1 MAFYLKYRPQKI
13 ADFDLMEVRDK
24 VGRILQSNH
33 LPHAFLF
40 AGPRGVGKTSMAR
53 LVAKSLNC
61 PNVQKGEPC
70 GQCEVCRAIAKGNFL
85 DILEIDA
92 ASNRGI
98 DDIRDLKEKVNLA
111 PSRGK
116 YKVYIIDEV
125 HMLTPEAFNALLKT
139 LEEPPEKVVFILCT
153 TNPEKLPET
162 ILSRCVRINFNKAT
176 DKEIMSA
183 LKKAAEGEKLAVEEG
198 ALEEIVRLADGSFR
212 DAQKILEELSFL
224 GPKIEA
230 RMVKKMAGLDDSLA
244 PASLLDFLAAGKLQ
258 EAVAM
263 VEKINQR
270 GLDIQAYLEQLLREL
285 RLLLHGL
292 WGLPDGKKSA
302 FSSDQLFSLV
312 DIFSQAARQ
321 AKQTSVPILALE
333 VAAGKAA
340 ALLEAK
346 KGGGN
351 NADTSFK
358 DFKAKEGKKASG
370 SVKKEK
376 EKLGEEKKIKI
387 NDEVWQEILTKV
399 RPQNHSVEAFLKSA
413 QPLSFED
420 QSLTIGVYY
429 SFHKECLEREVNRR
443 IVEKAV
449 GEVLGEK
456 AKVFFK
462 LSPKSPPKQQR
473 VNKEKTQDNEEDLV
487 GLAEKIFGGE
497 ENV

>member
-13 ADFDLMEVRDK
+13 ADFDLVEVRDK

-61 PNVQKGEPC
+61 PNAKKGEPC
-70 GQCEVCRAIAKGNFL
+70 GQCEVCQAIARGDFL
-85 DILEIDA
+85 DVLEIDA

-139 LEEPPEKVVFILCT
+139 LEEPPEKVIFILCT

-162 ILSRCVRINFNKAT
+162 ILSRCVRINFNRAT
-176 DKEIMSA
+176 AEEVMGA
-183 LKKAAEGEKLAVEEG
+183 LKKAAEGEKLVIEEE

-212 DAQKILEELSFL
+212 DAQKLLEELSFF
-224 GPKIEA
+224 GPKID
-230 RMVKKMAGLDDSLA
+230 RQMVERIIGMEDSLA
-244 PASLLDFLAAGKLQ
+244 PTLLLDFLAAGKLG
-258 EAVAM
+258 EAVSM
-263 VEKINQR
+263 VEEISQR

-292 WGLPDGKKSA
+292 WGLPDGKKST

-312 DIFSQAARQ
+312 DIFSQALRQ
-321 AKQTSVPILALE
+321 AKQTNVPILALE
-333 VAAGKAA
+333 VAVGKAA
-340 ALLEAK
+340 SLL
-346 KGGGN
+346 G
-351 NADTSFK
+351 
-358 DFKAKEGKKASG
+358 AKEGDDSSFKNF
-370 SVKKEK
+370 KEK
-376 EKLGEEKKIKI
+376 EEKKGANKDKKKEENTDEEKGISIDDKI
-387 NDEVWQEILTKV
+387 WQDILTKV

-413 QPLSFED
+413 QPLSFD
-420 QSLTIGVYY
+420 KQSLTIGVYY
-429 SFHKECLEREVNRR
+429 SFHKECLEKELNRR

-449 GEVLGEK
+449 EEVLGIK

-462 LSPKSPPKQQR
+462 LSPKFKRRQVKGSE
-473 VNKEKTQDNEEDLV
+473 EKVEDKEEDLL

>member
-13 ADFDLMEVRDK
+13 ADFDLVEVRDK
-24 VGRILQSNH
+24 VEKILQSNH

-40 AGPRGVGKTSMAR
+40 TGPRGVGKTSMAR

-61 PNVQKGEPC
+61 PNAKKGEPC
-70 GQCEVCRAIAKGNFL
+70 GQCEVCRAITRGNFL
-85 DILEIDA
+85 DVLEIDA

-176 DKEIMSA
+176 DEEIMNA
-183 LKKAAEGEKLAVEEG
+183 LKKAAEGEKLAVEEE
-198 ALEEIVRLADGSFR
+198 ALEEIIKLADGSFR

-230 RMVKKMAGLDDSLA
+230 RMVKKMTGLDDSLA
-244 PASLLDFLAAGKLQ
+244 PALLLDFLAAGKLQ

-263 VEKINQR
+263 VERISQR
-270 GLDIQAYLEQLLREL
+270 GLDIQTYLEQLLREL

-292 WGLPDGKKSA
+292 WGLSDGKKNA

-312 DIFSQAARQ
+312 DVFSQAARQ

-333 VAAGKAA
+333 VAVGKAA
-340 ALLEAK
+340 SILGIKIRK
-346 KGGGN
+346 KDPG
-351 NADTSFK
+351 DTSL
-358 DFKAKEGKKASG
+358 
-370 SVKKEK
+370 EK
-376 EKLGEEKKIKI
+376 EEKKVTDESKIKRKSEFGE
-387 NDEVWQEILTKV
+387 NETKVDGQVWQEILTKV

-429 SFHKECLEREVNRR
+429 SFHKECLEKEINRR

-449 GEVLGEK
+449 EEVLGIK

-462 LSPKSPPKQQR
+462 LSPKSLPRQAKG
-473 VNKEKTQDNEEDLV
+473 NKRKIEDNEEDLV

-497 ENV
+497 GNV